1 MACSERTLRQPPGL
15 GDRVPWERLCQRRD
29 ELHQH
34 DDAVAGDLNGIL
46 VNGNNQLT
54 ALGSTYANAPGS

>member
-1 MACSERTLRQPPGL
+1 VERY
-15 GDRVPWERLCQRRD
+15 
-29 ELHQH
+29 
-34 DDAVAGDLNGIL
+34 AYFGDLNGIL